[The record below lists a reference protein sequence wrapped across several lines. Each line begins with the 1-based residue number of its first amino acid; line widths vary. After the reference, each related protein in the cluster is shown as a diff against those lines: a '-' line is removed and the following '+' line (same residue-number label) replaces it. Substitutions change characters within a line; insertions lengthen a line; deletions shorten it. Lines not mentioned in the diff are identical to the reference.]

1 MIKYCSRCLFP
12 STKPYIQF
20 DEDGVCGACRVS
32 EAKRAVQDG
41 IDWEA
46 RRKEFGQL
54 IEQAKQRKAPFYDV
68 LVPVSGGKDSIT
80 QVHRLLE
87 YDVRILA
94 VHVDYGIK
102 TEIGIKNL
110 DCIPTNMGANLQI
123 YRPQLDLHTK
133 LIRIGYEDYGD
144 PDLLSHTMLHG
155 YPLRVALAMQ
165 VPLVLLGENCASEY
179 GGAQDIAA
187 LKSINREWF
196 SKYAANSGIDAA
208 FISRK
213 YGIPMEKLTLYDF
226 PDELETS
233 TTTKTIFSSYYFFW
247 DSEEH
252 LRIARRYGF
261 QELPEP
267 REGTYRTYV
276 GIDEKINRIH
286 QYFKVLKFGYGRA
299 TDHACEDIRNGRL
312 TREEAKEL
320 VRKFDLQPLSEDYVD
335 DFCAFIGI
343 THERFYEVQERY
355 RNRDIWK
362 RSADGEWY
370 IPGHLED

>member
-1 MIKYCSRCLFP
+1 MTYCTRCLFP
-12 STKPYIQF
+12 STKPYIRF
-20 DEDGVCGACRVS
+20 DEAGVCGACQVA
-32 EAKRAVQDG
+32 ETKKIAEGG
-41 IDWEA
+41 IDWDA
-46 RRKEFGQL
+46 RRQEFERL
-54 IEQAKQRKAPFYDV
+54 IQQAKERKAPFYDV

-87 YDVRILA
+87 YDLRVLA

-110 DCIPTNMGANLQI
+110 DCIPSNMGANLQI
-123 YRPQLDLHTK
+123 YRPGLDLHTR

-165 VPLVLLGENCASEY
+165 TPLVLLGENCASEY
-179 GGAQDIAA
+179 GGAKDIAA
-187 LKSINREWF
+187 LTSINRQWF
-196 SKYAANSGIDAA
+196 SKYAANSGMDAA
-208 FISRK
+208 YISRK
-213 YGIPMEKLTLYDF
+213 YDIPMEKLALYDF

-233 TTTKTIFSSYYFFW
+233 ATTKTIFSSYYFFW

-252 LRIARRYGF
+252 LQIARQYGF

-312 TREEAKEL
+312 TRDEAKEL
-320 VRKFDLQPLSEDYVD
+320 VREFDLQPLSDDYVE
-335 DFCAFIGI
+335 DFCQFIDI
-343 THERFYEVQERY
+343 TRERFDEVQERY
-355 RNRDIWK
+355 RNQEIWRRDGAGAW
-362 RSADGEWY
+362 R
-370 IPGHLED
+370 IPGHLAD